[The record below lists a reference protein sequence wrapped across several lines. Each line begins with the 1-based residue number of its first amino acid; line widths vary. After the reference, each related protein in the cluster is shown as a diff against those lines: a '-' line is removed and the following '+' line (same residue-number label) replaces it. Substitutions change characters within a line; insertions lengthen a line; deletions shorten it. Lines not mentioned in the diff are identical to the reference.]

1 MVRMGRAGSNR
12 IHWLTPPTD
21 AYPTTILSVREAA
34 DPAAERRIVER
45 MAAETWA
52 LWGTHQ
58 AQIRARV
65 VEVSLV

>member
-1 MVRMGRAGSNR
+1 M
-12 IHWLTPPTD
+12 
-21 AYPTTILSVREAA
+21 TILSVREAA

-58 AQIRARV
+58 AQIRAWA
-65 VEVSLV
+65 VEVGLV